1 MDVVDG
7 EISWRFHPT
16 KYLKSEFHG
25 THGQPSYTYCDWNYA
40 GTSPKVAKMKDT
52 GADLDESYQM
62 HVFPPDAY
70 GDGKFY
76 VNVFLWD
83 SRWGTPTLTTAGG
96 APVPMTHVET
106 VDTSPEARIGYDR
119 ADKEIKSF
127 YYANYSLLRSAGYD
141 DFAPGVPLTM
151 FCADA
156 PASGTGT
163 VSVTDRFG
171 QVWTRTVSW

>member
-70 GDGKFY
+70 GDGKLY

-83 SRWGTPTLTTAGG
+83 SRWGP
-96 APVPMTHVET
+96 
-106 VDTSPEARIGYDR
+106 RR
-119 ADKEIKSF
+119 
-127 YYANYSLLRSAGYD
+127 LRRQAAHL
-141 DFAPGVPLTM
+141 F
-151 FCADA
+151 
-156 PASGTGT
+156 
-163 VSVTDRFG
+163 R
-171 QVWTRTVSW
+171 